1 MRITQCLTGR
11 QRNRIA
17 HKVIIKSRK
26 ALDELRGK
34 KINLYVLDTLIEVF
48 DETID
53 NITTESSPFEFRKEI
68 EIFNELCNI
77 IYSDDP
83 ETSMND
89 AINDPDK
96 YINEIFNNKGRW
108 L

>member
-26 ALDELRGK
+26 AL
-34 KINLYVLDTLIEVF
+34 